1 MLLQKLKMVEGT
13 IAVYYLLCLILIVY
27 SSFLAMSSR
36 VWLCALL
43 TPSLHW
49 TPTCLILRV
58 YIVATEIY
66 SQFVSSPIYYI
77 ILFHFLCLG
86 ACFRVL
92 SANKFKAQKQLT
104 ELKHELGLK
113 GKETLSRDNQE
124 QWKKLKDAE
133 VNGCYYK
140 KEVVRVL

>member
-1 MLLQKLKMVEGT
+1 MIIKFVH
-13 IAVYYLLCLILIVY
+13 
-27 SSFLAMSSR
+27 SSFLAMSFR

-43 TPSLHW
+43 NPFLHW
-49 TPTCLILRV
+49 TPTCLILMV

-113 GKETLSRDNQE
+113 GKQTPSRENQE
-124 QWKKLKDAE
+124 QKWKDIKDAE